1 MTRRE
6 LKEALGQVEVTI
18 IYDIIKEFDY
28 YSAVISSSGLYLDGV
43 DDELV
48 YFQDSAGYID
58 SDNKI
63 IKVVLTD
70 PDIYDKS
77 DRELNIIYKS
87 LLMDKSAL
95 KSEIPDMTLGYN
107 DDIDWKEYIRFNHL
121 KVAF

>member
-6 LKEALGQVEVTI
+6 LKEALGQVEVTV

-28 YSAVISSSGLYLDGV
+28 YSALISASGLYLDGV

-48 YFQDSAGYID
+48 YFQDSEGYID
-58 SDNKI
+58 PDYKI
-63 IKVVLTD
+63 IKITLTN
-70 PDIYDKS
+70 PYIYDKS
-77 DRELNIIYKS
+77 DRELNVIYKS

-95 KSEIPDMTLGYN
+95 KSEIPDVTIGY
-107 DDIDWKEYIRFNHL
+107 DDIDWEEYIRFNHL